1 MSVCKDCGKIFSSPQ
16 SLCNHRKRKH
26 PDNTAAGAGERFA
39 DSMKAEKKMIANK
52 AINTIMGRDPST
64 GKKRESDSD
73 TEDSEDSDSGSKNIK
88 VPKDKEGEDNLLT
101 DYFLKL
107 YSNFDEDDIGM
118 VNDLL
123 QVMDELKKRGFLT
136 EREYADVKRRVDRQV
151 HLNLYETIDS
161 TTENL
166 IHDDKREVLGLLRS
180 MKKDEEAK
188 RMVALVKDYFEK
200 EMDFDTVLHSIPKLK
215 DKVNGMKVQ
224 IILKQIQKTRDRV
237 EKILTA
243 MADGTSQLGDTLNY
257 LRSYNLITQ
266 EQYDKL
272 SIGPNTLPSISRIIK
287 GRGMYLSILTE
298 DREVCRVEGI

>member
-26 PDNTAAGAGERFA
+26 PDNTAKGAGERFA

-64 GKKRESDSD
+64 GKKTESD
-73 TEDSEDSDSGSKNIK
+73 TEESEDSDSESKNIK
-88 VPKDKEGEDNLLT
+88 MPKDKEGEDNLLT

-107 YSNFDEDDIGM
+107 YSNFDEDDVEM

-123 QVMDELKKRGFLT
+123 DILKELKKRGCLT
-136 EREYADVKRRVDRQV
+136 EKEYADIKSRVDRQV

-161 TTENL
+161 TAENL
-166 IHDDKREVLGLLRS
+166 IQDDKREVLGLLRS
-180 MKKDEEAK
+180 MKTDEEAK

-200 EMDFDTVLHSIPKLK
+200 EMDLDTVLHSIPKLK
-215 DKVNGMKVQ
+215 DKVNGIKVQ

-237 EKILTA
+237 HRILTA
-243 MADGTSQLGDTLNY
+243 MVDGKLGENLDS

-272 SIGPNTLPSISRIIK
+272 MIGPNTLPSISRIIQ
-287 GRGMYLSILTE
+287 GRGMYLSKHWHT
-298 DREVCRVEGI
+298 DGR